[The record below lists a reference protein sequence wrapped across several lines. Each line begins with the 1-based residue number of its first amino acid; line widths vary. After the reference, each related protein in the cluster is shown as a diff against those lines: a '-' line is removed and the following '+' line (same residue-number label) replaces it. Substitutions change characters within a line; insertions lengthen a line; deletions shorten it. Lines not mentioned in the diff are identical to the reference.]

1 MIIRLIPRK
10 IGCTLIR
17 SSVATTP
24 PLLYRYSS
32 TNWRNKQIL
41 NKFKK
46 KLIPHSLVDND
57 YIYRQEG
64 EQAQEDSIA
73 RERDQLNSNHTVDPN
88 SQDTTEPNSHN
99 TTEHITHHKTIHHSH
114 TTNPYNYE
122 ISIDP
127 NKSYQED
134 LTKSQPH
141 LSSNLYDPTVSA
153 SSPLPPPPPPP
164 PSPNSYDPTAS
175 LTPPETPSQIS
186 NLKPIP
192 PNDLYVSCTIF
203 DHDGNITS
211 VSKKYPKMKFLR
223 DNHLFPRDF
232 RKIDTSSI
240 DVAPSIMVRSPNAI
254 LINLLHIKAIIKKDC
269 VMVFDTSTPEIVKK
283 LGLFMYDL
291 EMKLKMPSGNLCY
304 EFKALECILI
314 SIMSYLEEE
323 LKFHLSSCGLILS
336 ELEDQVDRNKLQ
348 DLLIKLKKLSSF
360 YQKTLLIKDVLEEV
374 LDNDE
379 DLEGMYLSKNSDW
392 KLKDY
397 ENDVMRTS
405 DVNHPQSKSTLSDSA
420 AISKHDAE
428 DKNYEDLEMILESYY
443 NQCDEFVQQSGS
455 LLNDIKVTEEIINI
469 ILDTNRNSLMLFE
482 LKLTVYT
489 LGFTVATLLPA
500 FYGMNLKNYIEDS
513 NMGFLM
519 VLVFS
524 IVQGLIITF
533 INFRKLHKVQNV
545 TMMGSKS
552 SSRHHLSSPVGTF
565 RKDKWW
571 YRMFW
576 GGRNTTYHH
585 PTMRERDVIWRMI
598 NDDKGRK

>member
-1 MIIRLIPRK
+1 MIL
-10 IGCTLIR
+10 R
-17 SSVATTP
+17 SVRGSLLRSPIA
-24 PLLYRYSS
+24 PLSYRYSS

-41 NKFKK
+41 NKFKNK
-46 KLIPHSLVDND
+46 VIPHSLVDND
-57 YIYRQEG
+57 YIYERTDKKTVEVNPTSTDG
-64 EQAQEDSIA
+64 SDDTLNNIAESVSHISTESGARYAAASDS
-73 RERDQLNSNHTVDPN
+73 DSNAAAN
-88 SQDTTEPNSHN
+88 AASTT
-99 TTEHITHHKTIHHSH
+99 TTTG
-114 TTNPYNYE
+114 
-122 ISIDP
+122 DGR
-127 NKSYQED
+127 KS
-134 LTKSQPH
+134 P
-141 LSSNLYDPTVSA
+141 
-153 SSPLPPPPPPP
+153 
-164 PSPNSYDPTAS
+164 
-175 LTPPETPSQIS
+175 QIS
-186 NLKPIP
+186 SLKPIP

-203 DHDGNITS
+203 DSGGNITS
-211 VSKKYPKMKFLR
+211 VSKRYPKMKFLR

-254 LINLLHIKAIIKKDC
+254 LINLLHIKAIIKKDS
-269 VMVFDTSTPEIVKK
+269 VMVFDTSTPETVHK

-291 EMKLKMPSGNLCY
+291 EMKLKLPSGNLCY
-304 EFKALECILI
+304 EFKALESILI
-314 SIMSYLEEE
+314 SIMSYLGEE

-336 ELEDQVDRNKLQ
+336 ELEDQVDRSKLQ

-360 YQKTLLIKDVLEEV
+360 YQKTLLIKDVLEDV

-379 DLEGMYLSKNSDW
+379 DLEGMYLSNMSMDPKPQ
-392 KLKDY
+392 KL
-397 ENDVMRTS
+397 
-405 DVNHPQSKSTLSDSA
+405 Q
-420 AISKHDAE
+420 

-443 NQCDEFVQQSGS
+443 NQCDEFVQQAGS

-513 NMGFLM
+513 NLGFMM
-519 VLVFS
+519 VVVVS

-545 TMMGSKS
+545 TMMGSKMPG
-552 SSRHHLSSPVGTF
+552 RHHLSSPVGSF
-565 RKDKWW
+565 KKDKWW
-571 YRMFW
+571 YRMFF

-585 PTMRERDVIWRMI
+585 PTLKERDVIWRMI